1 MYLNGWDRDINI
13 RAGICAAFKG
23 INSTSDTHSHS
34 PCSAPLSSWSAVG
47 YWTSSQN
54 KHNLQRNSK
63 KEKEEQKEKQS
74 GEWKEKDKEVSV
86 SNVRSVKR
94 SGQFPIGPHND
105 SLISQEESAA
115 ETYTKCWFNPIRL
128 ISYTAVAVV
137 VGKSDRMRCWRANAH
152 SHINNKTGSPT
163 LPFK

>member
-1 MYLNGWDRDINI
+1 MFEIETLISDLQCWDMCCIQGYKIQPQTPTHTHLVQLLYPPDQQWVTGRVLKINI
-13 RAGICAAFKG
+13 ICRGTARRRR
-23 INSTSDTHSHS
+23 
-34 PCSAPLSSWSAVG
+34 
-47 YWTSSQN
+47 
-54 KHNLQRNSK
+54 RNRK
-63 KEKEEQKEKQS
+63 KQS

-115 ETYTKCWFNPIRL
+115 ETYTKCWFNSIRL